1 MPNFFEMCNQ
11 ALKAKGRKEFS
22 AMPVQRIT
30 AQGGVGNNDE
40 HQFLLS
46 YFELDGVGW
55 GSPFLLVPEATNV
68 DDETLQKLATAVK
81 EDYYLS
87 YASPLGV
94 PFNNFRKSS
103 GEAQRKER
111 IVKNRPGS
119 PCYKK
124 LLSSNTEFTEK
135 IICTSSRQ
143 YQNLKIKT
151 DKITLCF

>member
-1 MPNFFEMCNQ
+1 MCNQ

-68 DDETLQKLATAVK
+68 DDETLQKLA
-81 EDYYLS
+81 L
-87 YASPLGV
+87 
-94 PFNNFRKSS
+94 
-103 GEAQRKER
+103 Q
-111 IVKNRPGS
+111 
-119 PCYKK
+119 
-124 LLSSNTEFTEK
+124 
-135 IICTSSRQ
+135 
-143 YQNLKIKT
+143 
-151 DKITLCF
+151 